1 MQYLPPE
8 EEAGDGVWRCVCFM
22 ESVLKGY
29 FESLKGKRVAV
40 IGLGVS
46 NKPLVDGLLDA
57 GVPVLVCDRRGR
69 EDFNGLIER
78 LERRGM
84 TAALGPGYLDQ
95 LEGADVIF
103 RTPGLRPDVPQIARA
118 VAAGAELTSEMEAF
132 LNLCPCRV
140 IAVTGSDGKTTTTTI
155 IAGLLKAADYRTFMG
170 GNIGHPLLC
179 QLDGIRPDDMVVL
192 ELSSFQLMTVR
203 QSPSIAVVTNLAPN
217 HLDVHR
223 DMEEYVAAKRNIFA
237 YQDACDRLV
246 LNADNEVT
254 AGFAKE
260 ARGAVTLFSRKKTVA
275 DGVYLRDKTVVCHGR
290 PVLNAGD
297 ILLPGLHN
305 LENYMAAIAAVDGL
319 VPDEVIRD
327 FARTFG
333 GVAHRIE
340 LVRELD
346 GVRYYNDSIASSPSR
361 TTAGLRSFAQKVI
374 LIAGGYDKHIPYDV
388 LGPEIVEH
396 VKALLLTGDTAEK
409 IKAAVLAA
417 AGYRPGVPEIVDC
430 AGLEEAVERSRALAV
445 PGDVVILS
453 PASASF
459 DRFKNF
465 EERGNRFK
473 ELVNALN

>member
-1 MQYLPPE
+1 MS
-8 EEAGDGVWRCVCFM
+8 M
-22 ESVLKGY
+22 ESALKGY
-29 FESLKGKRVAV
+29 FDFLKGKKVAV

-46 NKPLVDGLLDA
+46 NQPLVEGLLDA
-57 GVPVLVCDRRGR
+57 GVPVTVCDKRQR
-69 EDFNGLIER
+69 EEFNGLIEV
-78 LERRGM
+78 LEHRGM
-84 TAALGPGYLDQ
+84 KAALGPDYLDR

-103 RTPGLRPDVPQIARA
+103 RTPGLRPDVPQIERA

-132 LNLCPCRV
+132 LDLCPCRI

-155 IAGLLKAADYRTFMG
+155 IAGLLKAAGYRTFVG

-179 QLDGIRPDDMVVL
+179 QVDDIRPDDMVVL

-217 HLDVHR
+217 HLDVHK
-223 DMEEYVAAKRNIFA
+223 DMDEYVNAKRNIFA
-237 YQDACDRLV
+237 YQDGSDRLV
-246 LNADNEVT
+246 LNADNEIT
-254 AGFAKE
+254 AGFARE
-260 ARGAVTLFSRKKTVA
+260 ARGAVTLFSRRKAVEG
-275 DGVYLRDKTVVCHGR
+275 GVYLRDKTVMCAGR
-290 PVLNAGD
+290 PVLTTGD

-319 VPDEVIRD
+319 VPDEVIRE

-361 TTAGLRSFAQKVI
+361 TIAGLRSFDQKVI

-409 IKAAVLAA
+409 IKAAARAA
-417 AGYRPGVPEIVDC
+417 LGCREGQPAIYDC
-430 AGLEEAVERSRALAV
+430 ADLKDAVEQARSLAN
-445 PGDVVILS
+445 PGDVVIMS

-465 EERGNRFK
+465 EERGNVFN
-473 ELVNALN
+473 ELVNTLK

>member
-1 MQYLPPE
+1 MP
-8 EEAGDGVWRCVCFM
+8 V
-22 ESVLKGY
+22 ESVLREY
-29 FESLKGKRVAV
+29 FGSLKGKKVAV

-46 NKPLVDGLLDA
+46 NRPLVDGLLDA
-57 GVPVLVCDRRGR
+57 GVSVLVCDKRHR
-69 EDFNGLIER
+69 EDFNGLIEG

-84 TAALGPGYLDQ
+84 TAALGADYLEH

-103 RTPGLRPDVPQIARA
+103 RTPGLRPDIPQIARA
-118 VAAGAELTSEMEAF
+118 MAAGAELTSEMEAF
-132 LNLCPCRV
+132 LDLCPCRV

-155 IAGLLKAADYRTFMG
+155 IAGLLKAAGYRTFVG

-179 QLDGIRPDDMVVL
+179 QTDDIRPDDMAVL
-192 ELSSFQLMTVR
+192 ELSSFQLITVK
-203 QSPSIAVVTNLAPN
+203 QSPSVAVVTNLAPN
-217 HLDVHR
+217 HLDVHK
-223 DMEEYVAAKRNIFA
+223 DMAEYVDAKRNIFA

-246 LNADNEVT
+246 LNADNEIT
-254 AGFAKE
+254 AGFAGE
-260 ARGAVTLFSRKKTVA
+260 ARGAVTLFSRRRTVEG
-275 DGVYLRDKTVVCHGR
+275 GVYLRDKTVMCAGR
-290 PVLNAGD
+290 PVMAVDD

-319 VPDEVIRD
+319 VPDEVVRD

-361 TTAGLRSFAQKVI
+361 TIAGLRSFDRKVI
-374 LIAGGYDKHIPYDV
+374 LIAGGYDKHIPYDA
-388 LGPEIVEH
+388 LGPEIVER
-396 VKALLLTGDTAEK
+396 VKALLLTGDTADK
-409 IKAAVLAA
+409 IKAAAQAA
-417 AGYRPGVPEIVDC
+417 SGWQPGLPEIVDC
-430 AGLEEAVERSRALAV
+430 ADLKAAVDQARALAR

-459 DRFKNF
+459 DRFRNF
-465 EERGNRFK
+465 EERGECFK

>member
-1 MQYLPPE
+1 MTMNS
-8 EEAGDGVWRCVCFM
+8 A
-22 ESVLKGY
+22 LKEY
-29 FESLKGKRVAV
+29 FSSFKGKKVAV

-46 NKPLVDGLLDA
+46 NRPLVEGLLGA
-57 GVPVLVCDRRGR
+57 GVKVLVCDKRHR
-69 EDFNGLIER
+69 EDFNGLIEG

-84 TAALGPGYLDQ
+84 TAALGLDYLDH

-103 RTPGLRPDVPQIARA
+103 RTPGLRPDVSQLEKA
-118 VAAGAELTSEMEAF
+118 VAAGARLTSEMEAF
-132 LNLCPCRV
+132 LDLCPCRM

-155 IAGLLKAADYRTFMG
+155 IAGLLKAAGYRTFVG

-179 QLDGIRPDDMVVL
+179 QVDDIRPDDMVVL

-217 HLDVHR
+217 HLDVHK
-223 DMEEYVAAKRNIFA
+223 DMEEYVRAKRNIFA
-237 YQDACDRLV
+237 YQDSGDRLV
-246 LNADNEVT
+246 LNADNEIT
-254 AGFAKE
+254 AGFAAQ
-260 ARGAVTLFSRKKTVA
+260 ARGSVILFSRRKTIEG
-275 DGVYLRDKTVVCHGR
+275 GVYLRDKTVYCEGR
-290 PVLNAGD
+290 PVLTTDD

-319 VPDEVIRD
+319 VPDEVIRSY
-327 FARTFG
+327 ARAFG
-333 GVAHRIE
+333 GVPHRIE

-374 LIAGGYDKHIPYDV
+374 LIAGGYDKHIPYDA

-409 IKAAVLAA
+409 IKAATLAA
-417 AGYRPGVPEIVDC
+417 PGYREGKPVICGC
-430 AGLEEAVERSRALAV
+430 ADLKDAVERARALAE
-445 PGDVVILS
+445 PGDVVMMS

-465 EERGNRFK
+465 EERGNVFK
-473 ELVNALN
+473 DLVNSLK

>member
-1 MQYLPPE
+1 MS
-8 EEAGDGVWRCVCFM
+8 M
-22 ESVLKGY
+22 ESALKGY
-29 FESLKGKRVAV
+29 FGSLKGRRVAV

-57 GVPVLVCDRRGR
+57 GVSVLVCDKRRR
-69 EDFNGLIER
+69 EEFNGLIET
-78 LERRGM
+78 LERRGAA
-84 TAALGPGYLDQ
+84 AALGPDYLDH
-95 LEGADVIF
+95 LDGVDVIF
-103 RTPGLRPDVPQIARA
+103 RTPGLRPDVPQLAQA

-132 LNLCPCRV
+132 LDLCPCRI

-155 IAGLLKAADYRTFMG
+155 IAGLLKAAGYRTFVG

-179 QLDGIRPDDMVVL
+179 QVDDIRPDDMAVL
-192 ELSSFQLMTVR
+192 ELSSFQLMTVK

-217 HLDVHR
+217 HLDVHKG
-223 DMEEYVAAKRNIFA
+223 MEEYVNAKRNIFA

-246 LNADNEVT
+246 LNADNEIT
-254 AGFAKE
+254 AGFAGE
-260 ARGAVTLFSRKKTVA
+260 ARGAVTLFSRRKTVEG
-275 DGVYLRDKTVVCHGR
+275 GVYLRDKTVMCAGR
-290 PVLNAGD
+290 PVLNVDD

-340 LVRELD
+340 LVRELG
-346 GVRYYNDSIASSPSR
+346 GVRWYNDSIASSPSR
-361 TTAGLRSFAQKVI
+361 TIAGLRSFDRKVI
-374 LIAGGYDKHIPYDV
+374 LIAGGYDKHIPYDA
-388 LGPEIVEH
+388 LGPEIVER
-396 VKALLLTGDTAEK
+396 VKALLLTGDTADK

-417 AGYRPGVPEIVDC
+417 PDYREGRPAIYDC
-430 AGLEEAVERSRALAV
+430 ADLKDAVERARALAK

-465 EERGNRFK
+465 EERGNAFK
-473 ELVNALN
+473 ELVHALN

>member
-1 MQYLPPE
+1 MGS
-8 EEAGDGVWRCVCFM
+8 A
-22 ESVLKGY
+22 LKGY
-29 FESLKGKRVAV
+29 FDSLKGKDVAV

-46 NKPLVDGLLDA
+46 NRPLVEGLLDA
-57 GVPVLVCDRRGR
+57 GVRVLACDKRRR
-69 EDFNGLIER
+69 EDFDGLIEG

-84 TAALGPGYLDQ
+84 TAVLGPDYLDH
-95 LEGADVIF
+95 LDGADVIF
-103 RTPGLRPDVPQIARA
+103 RTPGLRPDVPQIQKAL
-118 VAAGAELTSEMEAF
+118 AAGAELTSEMEAF
-132 LNLCPCRV
+132 LDLCPCRV

-155 IAGLLKAADYRTFMG
+155 IAGLLKAAGYRTFVG

-179 QLDGIRPDDMVVL
+179 QVDDMRPDDMVVL

-223 DMEEYVAAKRNIFA
+223 DMDEYVNAKRNIFA
-237 YQDACDRLV
+237 YQDSGDRLV
-246 LNADNEVT
+246 LNADNEIT

-260 ARGAVTLFSRKKTVA
+260 ARGAVTLFSRRKTVEGGA
-275 DGVYLRDKTVVCHGR
+275 YLRDKTVMCAGR
-290 PVLNAGD
+290 PVLTTDD

-319 VPDEVIRD
+319 VPDEVVREY
-327 FARTFG
+327 ARTFG

-361 TTAGLRSFAQKVI
+361 TIAGLRSFPEKVI

-388 LGPEIVEH
+388 LGPEITAH

-409 IKAAVLAA
+409 IKAATLAA
-417 AGYRPGVPEIVDC
+417 PGYREGQPDILDC
-430 AGLEEAVERSRALAV
+430 ADLKDAVERARGLAM

-459 DRFKNF
+459 DRFRNF
-465 EERGNRFK
+465 EERGNFFK
-473 ELVNALN
+473 DLVNSLN

>member
-1 MQYLPPE
+1 MGS
-8 EEAGDGVWRCVCFM
+8 A
-22 ESVLKGY
+22 LKGY
-29 FESLKGKRVAV
+29 FDSLKGKDVAV

-46 NKPLVDGLLDA
+46 NRPLVEGLLDA
-57 GVPVLVCDRRGR
+57 GVKVLACDKRRR
-69 EDFNGLIER
+69 EDFDGAIEG
-78 LERRGM
+78 LERRGLV
-84 TAALGPGYLDQ
+84 AALGPDYLDH
-95 LEGADVIF
+95 LDGADVIF
-103 RTPGLRPDVPQIARA
+103 RTPGLRPDVPQIQKA

-132 LNLCPCRV
+132 LDLCPCRA

-155 IAGLLKAADYRTFMG
+155 IAGLLKAAGYRTFVG

-179 QLDGIRPDDMVVL
+179 QVDDMRPDDMVVL

-223 DMEEYVAAKRNIFA
+223 DMEEYVDAKRNIFA
-237 YQDACDRLV
+237 YQDSGDRLV
-246 LNADNEVT
+246 LNADNEIT

-260 ARGAVTLFSRKKTVA
+260 ARGSVALFSRRKTVEGGA
-275 DGVYLRDKTVVCHGR
+275 YLRDKTVMCAGR
-290 PVLNAGD
+290 PVLTTDD

-319 VPDEVIRD
+319 VPDEVVREY
-327 FARTFG
+327 ARTFG

-361 TTAGLRSFAQKVI
+361 TIAGLRSFDQKVI

-388 LGPEIVEH
+388 LGPEITAH

-409 IKAAVLAA
+409 IKAATLAA
-417 AGYRPGVPEIVDC
+417 PDYREGRPDILDC
-430 AGLEEAVERSRALAV
+430 ADLKDAVERARGLAQT
-445 PGDVVILS
+445 GDVVILS

-459 DRFKNF
+459 DRFRNF
-465 EERGNRFK
+465 EERGNCFK
-473 ELVNALN
+473 DLVNSLN